1 MKGYVSID
9 NSLCFPMRAIIR
21 ISGTKSMP
29 NWLER
34 TGEIMWRI
42 NSAATELNLRART
55 LCFIVFL
62 VLSGEACIYF
72 VVRQFVSEI

>member
-1 MKGYVSID
+1 MSV
-9 NSLCFPMRAIIR
+9 LT
-21 ISGTKSMP
+21 ISFASQC
-29 NWLER
+29 ER
-34 TGEIMWRI
+34 SFESQGQNRCRTGLKETGEIMWRI